1 MDKDMNDNN
10 SQKPG
15 SERRKASTS
24 RFVIKWILL
33 LGAAL
38 AAVLATT
45 TYVLEPL
52 MPRQYL
58 IYIQVAEVIV
68 AGYFIIRFFSA
79 VSYRLTLAHSPPA
92 ANSIK
97 SLVRIAGAVVIIAFA
112 ISYLAQD
119 PVIAASITTVSGL
132 VIGFASSN
140 LIGNAIAGLYLAIV
154 RPFRIGDS
162 IQVFGQKGKV
172 KDISLLYTR
181 VLLDDT
187 HDEMLASNSSM
198 VTTWVVLV
206 RSEGKASNIPEGMR
220 DT

>member
-1 MDKDMNDNN
+1 
-10 SQKPG
+10 
-15 SERRKASTS
+15 
-24 RFVIKWILL
+24 
-33 LGAAL
+33 
-38 AAVLATT
+38 
-45 TYVLEPL
+45 VLEPL
-52 MPRQYL
+52 IPRQYL
-58 IYIQVAEVIV
+58 IYIQVAEVIA

-79 VSYRLTLAHSPPA
+79 VAYRLTLAPSSPA

-97 SLVRIAGAVVIIAFA
+97 SLVRIAGAVVVIAFA

-119 PVIAASITTVSGL
+119 PVIAASITTISGL

-154 RPFRIGDS
+154 RPFKIGDS
-162 IQVFGQKGKV
+162 IQVFGQAGKV

-187 HDEMLASNSSM
+187 QDEMLASNSSM

-206 RSEGKASNIPEGMR
+206 RSESRAGKVTEGTQ
-220 DT
+220 DTQR

>member
-1 MDKDMNDNN
+1 M
-10 SQKPG
+10 
-15 SERRKASTS
+15 
-24 RFVIKWILL
+24 L
-33 LGAAL
+33 LGAVL

-52 MPRQYL
+52 IPRQYL
-58 IYIQVAEVIV
+58 IYIQVAEVIA

-79 VSYRLTLAHSPPA
+79 VAYRLTIAPSSLA

-97 SLVRIAGAVVIIAFA
+97 SLVRIAGAVVVIAFA

-119 PVIAASITTVSGL
+119 PVIAASITTISGL

-154 RPFRIGDS
+154 RPFKIGDS
-162 IQVFGQKGKV
+162 IQVFGQAGKV

-187 HDEMLASNSSM
+187 QDEMLASNSSM

-206 RSEGKASNIPEGMR
+206 RSESRAGKVTEGTQ
-220 DT
+220 DTQR